1 MIIKTRI
8 SSSGFIDISVDEIS
22 TTIFANS
29 ENEIKETISNLE
41 EVIEDLKHLR
51 DRYGN
56 R

>member
-8 SSSGFIDISVDEIS
+8 STSGFIEIS
-22 TTIFANS
+22 TDENYTTIFANS
-29 ENEIKETISNLE
+29 ENEIVETISNLE
-41 EVIEDLKHLR
+41 EVIEDLKYLR